1 MQTSRKI
8 STSCSASSTSRLWSF
23 HYVRNNYLQSWDD
36 GCVCFLALKVIC
48 CWLLQQVRCFECK
61 AFGVLQDEMM
71 QCTFEGC
78 SKFYHVKCIKRLAQA
93 ITTTP
98 ITTAAVA
105 AMTKTTT
112 VAAVASSSLVC
123 PHHHCHACVDSE
135 DVKQEKLLRCLKCP
149 ISYHKPCAPDGTHL
163 LEDMPGYLICRKHV
177 DNWKHDSVV
186 CHHPI
191 FLLWFAGL
199 KL

>member
-1 MQTSRKI
+1 M
-8 STSCSASSTSRLWSF
+8 
-23 HYVRNNYLQSWDD
+23 
-36 GCVCFLALKVIC
+36 KVIC